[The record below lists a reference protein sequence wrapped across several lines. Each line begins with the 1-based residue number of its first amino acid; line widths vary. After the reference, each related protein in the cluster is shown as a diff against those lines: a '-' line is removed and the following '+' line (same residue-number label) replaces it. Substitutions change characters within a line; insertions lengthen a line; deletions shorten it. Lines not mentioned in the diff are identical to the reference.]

1 MLPGWEKKGSLL
13 ETYLLPF
20 FTFRFFT
27 FAFWPWN
34 LKNSFECHN
43 WQYMKTETGYIVWI
57 WFCGWSEFQLGF
69 PTLYQF
75 SCFTKKLQFQARCRT
90 YCLQPWLKCSNEQK
104 KHEIFSF
111 LVPYFPESRKNI
123 WDTAARIERKVKS
136 TIFFFQETNVF
147 TAIIF
152 AEGFFLHLPNFCS
165 KRNLFSFFL
174 ESVSSNFLRVCNL
187 TNFL

>member
-1 MLPGWEKKGSLL
+1 MFCITLHFYPKYIRYSLLFFYDHTYLINVSIEAIFYCFQAGKKKVLYLKGSL
-13 ETYLLPF
+13 
-20 FTFRFFT
+20 

-34 LKNSFECHN
+34 LKNSFEYHN

-104 KHEIFSF
+104 KHEIFTFFVS
-111 LVPYFPESRKNI
+111 YFPESRKNI

-136 TIFFFQETNVF
+136 TIFF
-147 TAIIF
+147 
-152 AEGFFLHLPNFCS
+152 S
-165 KRNLFSFFL
+165 RD
-174 ESVSSNFLRVCNL
+174 
-187 TNFL
+187 

>member
-104 KHEIFSF
+104 KHEIFTF

-136 TIFFFQETNVF
+136 TIFFFKRLMFLLLSYLQKASFYIYPIFVANETCSHSSWKAF
-147 TAIIF
+147 HPIF
-152 AEGFFLHLPNFCS
+152 LGY
-165 KRNLFSFFL
+165 
-174 ESVSSNFLRVCNL
+174 VI
-187 TNFL
+187 